1 MIGTLI
7 ESTLSHKAT
16 PIIIRL
22 SEDEIRLIW
31 TNRFSTPT
39 LLAKYC
45 RGLPILLQAVPH
57 WHTEDLN
64 TIHYLLSQW
73 HSPNDEPAYG
83 LELLDPQYAD
93 NLVRTVATNI
103 LKGLSEDD
111 FIDLLP
117 QLVQV

>member
-7 ESTLSHKAT
+7 ESILSHKAT

-22 SEDEIRLIW
+22 TKDELGLVW
-31 TNRFSTPT
+31 TNRFFAPT

-64 TIHYLLSQW
+64 IIHYLLSQW
-73 HSPNDEPAYG
+73 QSPSDEPSFG

-93 NLVRTVATNI
+93 NQVRTVATDI
-103 LKGLSEDD
+103 LNGLSEDD